1 MEKATC
7 RFPNWVS
14 AKIVDFYAEQGINYL
29 FDWQLDVLTEAN
41 ESIDQH
47 LIFSAPTS
55 AGKTWKV
62 ASTGK
67 KVLFVLPYIS
77 VAREKLHQI
86 QRCWRRD
93 DIAVCGFIGPQ
104 ASNPN
109 EWIGAVCTIEKA
121 ASLTNRSLSEEWF
134 NEIGMIVVDEMH
146 MVFDSSRGAHIEHM
160 LSKVL
165 LWNSMNSSLKNKEKI
180 RIIGM
185 SATIPELKRLGEWL
199 EGGKVCEANFR
210 PINLDNHII
219 IGSEMK
225 RIGSEECF
233 RKFSEDPLIT
243 LATESFLGNQQT
255 LIMISSKLE
264 AERTALNIAN
274 HFHELKLLDD
284 SMMERLRERADGLLF
299 IKNGLERHGCK
310 DRNVMAAL
318 AWGVA
323 FHHAGLTMEERECIE
338 MGFREKNII
347 ILVATSTLA
356 SGVNLPAER
365 VIIKAQTRG
374 PSALTSL
381 SYRQMVGRAGR
392 TGHATRGEFL
402 PRTSLIIYLYN

>member
-29 FDWQLDVLTEAN
+29 FEWQLDVLTEAN

-55 AGKTWKV
+55 AGKSIVAELLAWKV

-121 ASLTNRSLSEEWF
+121 ASLTNRALSEEWF
-134 NEIGMIVVDEMH
+134 NEVGMIVNTCSQR
-146 MVFDSSRGAHIEHM
+146 FF
-160 LSKVL
+160 
-165 LWNSMNSSLKNKEKI
+165 LWNLMNSEEKV

-185 SATIPELKRLGEWL
+185 SATIPELNRLGKWL

-225 RIGSEECF
+225 RIGSEECV
-233 RKFSEDPLIT
+233 RQFSEDPLIT

-264 AERTALNIAN
+264 AEKTALNIAN

-284 SMMERLRERADGLLF
+284 SMMKRLRERADGLLF

-310 DRNVMAAL
+310 DRHVMAAL

-323 FHHAGLTMEERECIE
+323 FHHAGLTTEERECIE

-381 SYRQMVGRAGR
+381 IFAAHFLSRAG
-392 TGHATRGEFL
+392 T
-402 PRTSLIIYLYN
+402 